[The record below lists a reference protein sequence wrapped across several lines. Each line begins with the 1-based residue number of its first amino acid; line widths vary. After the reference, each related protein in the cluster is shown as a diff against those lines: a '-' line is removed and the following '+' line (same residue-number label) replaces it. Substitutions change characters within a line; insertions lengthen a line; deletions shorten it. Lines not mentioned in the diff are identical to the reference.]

1 MSNRKITN
9 TIAVCENGWILVG
22 IITKEDAEDI
32 QVMKTQVVRRWSNG
46 RGIGGLVKEEYK
58 SEYILDPI
66 GEVIINKS
74 KILFTIP
81 CEW

>member
-1 MSNRKITN
+1 MSTKKTTN

-22 IITKEDAEDI
+22 IIVKEDTETI

-58 SEYILDPI
+58 SEYTLDPI
-66 GEVIINKS
+66 GEVSINKN

>member
-1 MSNRKITN
+1 MNTKKTTN

-22 IITKEDAEDI
+22 MIVKEDEENI

-58 SEYILDPI
+58 SEYTLDPI

>member
-1 MSNRKITN
+1 MNTKKTTN
-9 TIAVCENGWILVG
+9 TIAVCESGWILVG
-22 IITKEDAEDI
+22 IIKREDEETID
-32 QVMKTQVVRRWSNG
+32 VMKTQVVRRWSNG

-58 SEYILDPI
+58 SEYTLDPI
-66 GEVIINKS
+66 GAVSINKS

>member
-1 MSNRKITN
+1 MNTKKTTN

-22 IITKEDAEDI
+22 IIEKEDTETI
-32 QVMKTQVVRRWSNG
+32 HVMKTQVVRRWSNG

-58 SEYILDPI
+58 SEYTLDPI
-66 GEVIINKS
+66 GAVSINKN

>member
-1 MSNRKITN
+1 MNNRKITN
-9 TIAVCENGWILVG
+9 TITVCERGWILVG
-22 IITKEDAEDI
+22 IITKENEEDI
-32 QVMKTQVVRRWSNG
+32 QVMKTQVVRKWRNS

-58 SEYILDPI
+58 SEYTLDPI
-66 GEVIINKS
+66 GEVSIKKS

>member
-1 MSNRKITN
+1 MSTKKITN
-9 TIAVCENGWILVG
+9 TIAACENGWILVG
-22 IITKEDAEDI
+22 IIAKEDEENI
-32 QVMKTQVVRRWSNG
+32 QVSKTQVVRRWSNG

-58 SEYILDPI
+58 SEYTLDPI
-66 GEVIINKS
+66 GEVCINKS

>member
-1 MSNRKITN
+1 MSTKKINN
-9 TIAVCENGWILVG
+9 TITVCENGWILVG
-22 IITKEDAEDI
+22 MIMNENPETI

-46 RGIGGLVKEEYK
+46 RGIGGLAKEEYK
-58 SEYILDPI
+58 SEYTLDPI
-66 GEVIINKS
+66 GEVSINKS